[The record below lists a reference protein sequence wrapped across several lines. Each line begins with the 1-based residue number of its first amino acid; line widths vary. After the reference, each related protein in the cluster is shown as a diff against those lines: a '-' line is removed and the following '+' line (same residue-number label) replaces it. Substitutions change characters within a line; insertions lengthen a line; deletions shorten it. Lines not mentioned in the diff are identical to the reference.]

1 MDFNPRIIKN
11 HKNTKEKNMKQEE
24 KNFEQSQFTLTMI
37 PGTFA
42 RKMRTCLIWQAFRF
56 AVINIK
62 MLVVVSK
69 SH

>member
-1 MDFNPRIIKN
+1 
-11 HKNTKEKNMKQEE
+11 MKPEE
-24 KNFEQSQFTLTMI
+24 KNFEKHDQFTLTMI
-37 PGTFA
+37 PGKFA
-42 RKMRTCLIWQAFRF
+42 KKMRTCLLFQAFRF

>member
-1 MDFNPRIIKN
+1 MKPEERNFGKNEQFNY
-11 HKNTKEKNMKQEE
+11 
-24 KNFEQSQFTLTMI
+24 TMI
-37 PGTFA
+37 PGGFA
-42 RKMRTCLIWQAFRF
+42 RKMRTCVIFQAFRF

>member
-1 MDFNPRIIKN
+1 
-11 HKNTKEKNMKQEE
+11 MKPEE
-24 KNFEQSQFTLTMI
+24 KNFEKQDQFILTMI
-37 PGTFA
+37 PGKMA
-42 RKMRTCLIWQAFRF
+42 RKMRTCLIFQAFRF

>member
-1 MDFNPRIIKN
+1 
-11 HKNTKEKNMKQEE
+11 MKPEE
-24 KNFEQSQFTLTMI
+24 KNFETNDQFTLTMI
-37 PGTFA
+37 PGAFA
-42 RKMRTCLIWQAFRF
+42 RKMRTCLIFQAFRF